1 MPYNPEMEKLKELQ
15 LLTQSATQQPMQAP
29 MAAPQMPVQAPMAA
43 PQAPVQAPM
52 AAPAQAQQAKP
63 SFFQRLGQGFDRAA
77 TGGIID
83 PTTLTKDQRRMLRAQ
98 LLMNVGGALSQNRPV
113 GEGFQAQYKGL
124 KEQQDAAQKAQA
136 QAALQQSFAGG
147 VNSREQGMGVV
158 QNLFAQGFTNE
169 AMELAKNLDELFPQV
184 KYSTDPIRLQLT
196 DGSVVAAVIGEDG
209 SYKTLEGVNIPPEF
223 VLATTSGG
231 AAAFNKQTGQFG
243 ARLEGGGPSP
253 AARPAGR
260 PAAAPTIQE
269 TRILRG
275 KEYVKIKG
283 QWYEK

>member
-1 MPYNPEMEKLKELQ
+1 MAYNPEMEQLKTLQ
-15 LLTQSATQQPMQAP
+15 ALTQSTTQPPAQAP
-29 MAAPQMPVQAPMAA
+29 MAAPQMPVQAP
-43 PQAPVQAPM
+43 QTQ
-52 AAPAQAQQAKP
+52 P
-63 SFFQRLGQGFDRAA
+63 SIFQRIGQRFDQAA

-83 PTTLTKDQRRMLRAQ
+83 PTTLTKDQRRILRAQ
-98 LLMNVGGALSQNRPV
+98 LLMNVGGALAQNRPV

-124 KEQQDAAQKAQA
+124 SEQQDTARKAQA
-136 QAALQQSFAGG
+136 QAALQQAFAGG
-147 VNSREQGMGVV
+147 INSREQGMGVV
-158 QNLFAQGFTNE
+158 QNLFAQGFTKE
-169 AMELAKNLDELFPQV
+169 AMELGKNLDELFPQV
-184 KYSTDPIRLQLT
+184 TYSTTPTQLQLK
-196 DGSVVAAVIGEDG
+196 DGSLVAAVIGNDG

-243 ARLEGGGPSP
+243 ARLDGGSAPVQAP

-269 TRILRG
+269 TRVLGG

>member
-1 MPYNPEMEKLKELQ
+1 MAYNPEMEKLKELQ

-43 PQAPVQAPM
+43 PAQAP
-52 AAPAQAQQAKP
+52 QAKP
-63 SFFQRLGQGFDRAA
+63 SFFQRIGQRFDQAA

-113 GEGFQAQYKGL
+113 GEGFQAQYKAL
-124 KEQQDAAQKAQA
+124 TEQQDTAKKAQA

-147 VNSREQGMGVV
+147 INSREQGMGVV

-169 AMELAKNLDELFPQV
+169 AMDLAKNLDELFPQV
-184 KYSTDPIRLQLT
+184 KYDTKPTRLQLT
-196 DGSVVAAVIGEDG
+196 DGSIVAAVIGEDG

-223 VLATTSGG
+223 VLATDASGVRS
-231 AAAFNKQTGQFG
+231 FNKQTGQFG
-243 ARLEGGGPSP
+243 AVVGGGRAPVQAP

-269 TRILRG
+269 TRVLGG

>member
-1 MPYNPEMEKLKELQ
+1 MAYNPEMEQLKTLQ
-15 LLTQSATQQPMQAP
+15 ALTQSTTQSPA
-29 MAAPQMPVQAPMAA
+29 QMPVQAPVA
-43 PQAPVQAPM
+43 
-52 AAPAQAQQAKP
+52 AAPAPQAKP
-63 SFFQRLGQGFDRAA
+63 SLFQRMGQRFDQAA

-113 GEGFQAQYKGL
+113 GEGFQAQYKAL
-124 KEQQDAAQKAQA
+124 TEQQDTARKAQA
-136 QAALQQSFAGG
+136 QTALQQAFAGG
-147 VNSREQGMGVV
+147 INSREQGMGVV

-169 AMELAKNLDELFPQV
+169 AMDLAKNLDELFPQV

-196 DGSVVAAVIGEDG
+196 DGSIVAAVIGEDG
-209 SYKTLEGVNIPPEF
+209 SYKTLQGVNIPPEF

-243 ARLEGGGPSP
+243 ARLDGGTAPVQAP

-260 PAAAPTIQE
+260 PAATPAVQE
-269 TRILRG
+269 TRVLGG

>member
-1 MPYNPEMEKLKELQ
+1 MAYNPEMEKLKELQ
-15 LLTQSATQQPMQAP
+15 LLTQSATQ
-29 MAAPQMPVQAPMAA
+29 PQVQAPAPVVA
-43 PQAPVQAPM
+43 PQAP
-52 AAPAQAQQAKP
+52 AQDQP
-63 SFFQRLGQGFDRAA
+63 SFFQRMGQRFDQAA

-98 LLMNVGGALSQNRPV
+98 LLMNLGGALSQNRPI

-124 KEQQDAAQKAQA
+124 TEQQNALKKAQA

-147 VNSREQGMGVV
+147 IKDREQGMAVV

-169 AMELAKNLDELFPQV
+169 AMDLAKNLDELFPQV
-184 KYSTDPIRLQLT
+184 KYSTTPTRLQLT
-196 DGSVVAAVIGEDG
+196 DGTVVAALIGEDG
-209 SYKTLEGVNIPPEF
+209 SYKTLEGVNIPPEY

-243 ARLEGGGPSP
+243 ARLDGGTAP
-253 AARPAGR
+253 AAKAPAAGK

-269 TRILRG
+269 TRVIG
-275 KEYVKIKG
+275 DKVYVKIKG

>member
-1 MPYNPEMEKLKELQ
+1 MAYNPEMEKLKELQ
-15 LLTQSATQQPMQAP
+15 LLTQSATQPPA
-29 MAAPQMPVQAPMAA
+29 QMPVQAPVA
-43 PQAPVQAPM
+43 
-52 AAPAQAQQAKP
+52 AAPAPQAKP
-63 SFFQRLGQGFDRAA
+63 SLFQRMGQRFDQAA

-113 GEGFQAQYKGL
+113 GEGFQAQYKAL
-124 KEQQDAAQKAQA
+124 TEQQDTARKAQA

-147 VNSREQGMGVV
+147 INSREQGMGVV

-169 AMELAKNLDELFPQV
+169 AMDLAKNLDELFPQV
-184 KYSTDPIRLQLT
+184 KYSTTPTRLQLT
-196 DGSVVAAVIGEDG
+196 DGSIVAAVIGEDG
-209 SYKTLEGVNIPPEF
+209 SYKTLQGVNIPPEF

-243 ARLEGGGPSP
+243 ARLDGGTAPVQAP